1 MLHIMRFW
9 KLCTGGNNTIALAA
23 LNNPAYILNP
33 VFVKRADDSEV
44 ILVTLD
50 IEVYQNPLNGIEE
63 QEDIAIV
70 CHPEDDS
77 FPEVYALRNNFQL
90 GLPHT
95 NLRIEDHPVC
105 LCVTEQLFQEVKHRF
120 NPFEFIESI
129 RRWLTLMSQDKLHAE
144 DQPLEPFFFPKGFIV
159 VPELDKIDFDNF
171 HIEKY
176 TSDSGL
182 YKIQTTENN
191 NGAAEFFR

>member
-1 MLHIMRFW
+1 MARA
-9 KLCTGGNNTIALAA
+9 KSIALAA

-144 DQPLEPFFFPKGFIV
+144 DQPLEPFFFPERI
-159 VPELDKIDFDNF
+159 
-171 HIEKY
+171 Y
-176 TSDSGL
+176 CSS
-182 YKIQTTENN
+182 
-191 NGAAEFFR
+191 